1 MILRRM
7 SRPIRTVLMWQLI
20 ATALVT
26 ALSGIAI
33 GLEGAISAVLGGL
46 IAVVSG
52 LAAAASASRVKTT
65 SAGWMVFNALKAEGV
80 RIGLMVVLLWVVLAN
95 YRTVQVAPLLA
106 AFVIAAVIFPM
117 ALFVRD
123 RS

>member
-1 MILRRM
+1 MLSRM
-7 SRPIRTVLMWQLI
+7 SRPIRTVLLWQLI
-20 ATALVT
+20 ATALVA
-26 ALSGIAI
+26 ALGAAVV
-33 GLEGAISAVLGGL
+33 GVEGAISAVLGGF

-52 LAAAASASRVKTT
+52 LAAAASASRVKTS

-80 RIGLMVVLLWVVLAN
+80 RIGLMVMLLWVVLAN
-95 YRTVQVAPLLA
+95 YRNVQVAPLLA
-106 AFVIAAVIFPM
+106 AFVISAVIFPM

>member
-1 MILRRM
+1 MLPRM

-20 ATALVT
+20 ATALV
-26 ALSGIAI
+26 ASLGAVAV

-52 LAAAASASRVKTT
+52 LAAAASASRVKAA

-80 RIGLMVVLLWVVLAN
+80 RIGLMVVLLWVVLWN
-95 YRTVQVAPLLA
+95 YRNVQVAPLLA
-106 AFVIAAVIFPM
+106 AFVISAVIFPM

>member
-1 MILRRM
+1 MLPWM

-20 ATALVT
+20 ATALV
-26 ALSGIAI
+26 ASLSAVAI

-80 RIGLMVVLLWVVLAN
+80 RVGLMVVLLWVVLAN
-95 YRTVQVAPLLA
+95 YRNAQVAPLLA
-106 AFVIAAVIFPM
+106 AFVISAVIFPM

>member
-1 MILRRM
+1 MLPRM
-7 SRPIRTVLMWQLI
+7 SRPIRTVLMWQLT
-20 ATALVT
+20 ATALVAT
-26 ALSGIAI
+26 LSAVIV
-33 GLEGAISAVLGGL
+33 GLHGAISAVLGGL

-52 LAAAASASRVKTT
+52 LAAAASASRVKAA

-80 RIGLMVVLLWVVLAN
+80 RIGLMVVLLWVVLWN
-95 YRTVQVAPLLA
+95 YRNVQVAPLLA
-106 AFVIAAVIFPM
+106 AFVISAVIFPM